1 MQTIVRPEEATDGH
15 DAPHVGRKTD
25 SMNPRHPGLLVPL
38 SLVFGF
44 CYVLPLLN
52 VIRLSLFDGS
62 GFTLSYYTDV
72 LGDPFVLRVIGRTL
86 RVAAIA
92 TFVSIVL
99 GYPLGILLARSRG
112 VTRALLTY
120 AILAPLL
127 LSGVVRSFGW
137 FILLRKGGLVSN
149 MLDSV
154 GLAGARDGLLFS
166 ESAITIGL
174 IHLYMPMLVIA
185 VSGSVQQ
192 VDTRLLSAARSLG
205 ARPSVV
211 FARVLVPLTMPGLL
225 AGALL
230 VFSLSSSAFAT
241 PAILGGSNVP
251 VASYLIYQQG
261 LLLGHWAAAGA
272 LSMLLLLLVAA
283 ISLLSVSVGRN
294 YGRRR

>member
-1 MQTIVRPEEATDGH
+1 MRTLQHEETTSAN
-15 DAPHVGRKTD
+15 AAAVVPKPD
-25 SMNPRHPGLLVPL
+25 SMNPRHPALLVPL
-38 SLVFGF
+38 LLIFGL

-52 VIRLSLFDGS
+52 VIRLSLFDAS
-62 GFTLSYYTDV
+62 GFTLAYYTDL

-92 TFVSIVL
+92 TLVSIVV

-112 VTRALLTY
+112 VIRSLLTY

-137 FILLRKGGLVSN
+137 FILLRKDGLVSD
-149 MLDSV
+149 LLSP
-154 GLAGARDGLLFS
+154 LTFGATGGGLLFT
-166 ESAITIGL
+166 ETAITIGL
-174 IHLYMPMLVIA
+174 IHLYMPMLAVA

-192 VDTRLLSAARSLG
+192 LDTRLLSAARSLG
-205 ARPSVV
+205 ARPAVV
-211 FARVLVPLTMPGLL
+211 FARVLVPLTTPGLL

-272 LSMLLLLLVAA
+272 LSMLLLLLVATV
-283 ISLLSVSVGRN
+283 SLFSVSLGRR